1 MASIQESDQNKLTSF
16 FNEEYHS
23 LRAYVKSKIEDSTD
37 RDAEDIVQDV
47 AVRIFSRPVDAMPI
61 TNIAGFV
68 YNSVRNRII
77 DLMRSKKG
85 NSYASEDVDQQWQE
99 FAELFYC
106 DADNTYA
113 PEVVGALRR
122 AIDQLRSE
130 YRDIIIA
137 IDFEGYTY
145 REIALETGISP
156 GTLMSRRHRALSV
169 LAKVLEKEK
178 NNF

>member
-1 MASIQESDQNKLTSF
+1 MASTQESDQNKLTSF

-23 LRAYVKSKIEDSTD
+23 LRAFVKSRIEDSTD

-47 AVRIFSRPVDAMPI
+47 AVRIFSRPVDATPI
-61 TNIAGFV
+61 GNIAGFV
-68 YNSVRNRII
+68 YNSVKNRII

-85 NSYASEDVDQQWQE
+85 NAYASEDVDQQWQE
-99 FAELFYC
+99 FAELFYGE
-106 DADNTYA
+106 ADNSYA
-113 PEVVGALRR
+113 PEIVDALRS
-122 AIDQLRSE
+122 AIDELRQE

-137 IDFEGYTY
+137 VDFEGYTY

-156 GTLMSRRHRALSV
+156 GTLMSRRHRALSILV
-169 LAKVLEKEK
+169 KVLEKQK